1 MRALINVKLPQDSDG
16 SFFDIQ
22 EFRNALQTMRLK
34 PLDIPSANG
43 AEGENNMKE
52 YFLARAEPIFH
63 KMPETTE
70 EEKARK
76 EFSRQN
82 IVYASDLPRS
92 NSLFMVT
99 AHTEGEYRF
108 RLLNPK
114 IEELQDGCEDLI
126 IRIREYN
133 EKHRD
138 RQLTVYGK
146 IRIFEHGLEESTIS
160 GSIVHKTLF
169 ENIKTLASREL
180 LLVRVGLIIFLV
192 GFFINFLPVIK
203 SIDWLSGLID
213 RFSTA
218 LLTTAVVSGV
228 SIYHTV
234 IRLAPVIQWTAS
246 YDHEKQ

>member
-16 SFFDIQ
+16 SYIDVT
-22 EFRNALQTMRLK
+22 EFRNALQSMRLK
-34 PLDIPSANG
+34 PLDIPSSNG
-43 AEGENNMKE
+43 SDSEMKMKE

-63 KMPETTE
+63 KMPETTD

-114 IEELQDGCEDLI
+114 IEELQDGCEDLVV
-126 IRIREYN
+126 RIREYN
-133 EKHRD
+133 EKHAD

-160 GSIVHKTLF
+160 GSVVHKTLLK
-169 ENIKTLASREL
+169 NVQTLAPREF
-180 LLVRVGLIIFLV
+180 LLVRVGLIIFII
-192 GFFINFLPVIK
+192 GFSLNFMPVIQ
-203 SIDWLSGLID
+203 SIDWLHGLID

-234 IRLAPVIQWTAS
+234 IRLAPVIQWSAS
-246 YDHEKQ
+246 YDHDK